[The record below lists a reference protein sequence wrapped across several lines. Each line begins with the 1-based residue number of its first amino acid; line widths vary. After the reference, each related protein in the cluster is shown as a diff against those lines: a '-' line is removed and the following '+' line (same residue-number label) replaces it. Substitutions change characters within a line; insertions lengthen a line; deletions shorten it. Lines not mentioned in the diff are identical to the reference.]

1 MNTWFLRGIK
11 DQMLEYENEIKN
23 ESENKNENKN
33 GTTGKRIME

>member
-23 ESENKNENKN
+23 ENGNKNENKN
-33 GTTGKRIME
+33 GATGKRLIE

>member
-23 ESENKNENKN
+23 ENENKNENKN
-33 GTTGKRIME
+33 GTIGKRIME